1 MSQQRPGG
9 PPRGPMVP
17 PFKRVE
23 LHDSTL
29 LVGARWWQEQIQ
41 VPLNPV
47 ARRSALLGISALVG
61 LTALAGGCAVCV
73 AVGASSSSTTPS
85 PDDVV
90 TTKKDSLDTQKQYG
104 WSFGN
109 ESEPL
114 LLAAD
119 ASDFASS
126 AYGEGGLFDRT
137 ILDRMATDLAP
148 KNASYRPFFVPTLF
162 QSLTASPTA
171 GDVSDDAPE
180 KLRDVLRP
188 IATASMSEAFARGES
203 LASLLENAPD
213 GRAIM
218 IDLPGPEAI
227 AFAAGLSSRAE
238 PVFTF
243 DNWPHPKGVVPAHR
257 TLAAAAYYDPFLVKR
272 AAARPAK
279 APPAFVLD
287 DQRLAAYSD
296 SSDRFDNR
304 YVARV
309 PNAEALKGLGVK
321 QLLYVRPRASDK
333 ELDDLNAELNA
344 YREAGIEVR
353 LVAAD
358 EFKPGPAQD
367 AGAPPSDASTV
378 VTTTRSTSY
387 YYGGSPSTHWW
398 FWSHY
403 GWGRPVRYV
412 SPTPPVVSASSYRPA
427 PRPTGFTGVGSS
439 KLRPSGFSQEPVA
452 SSRSSGRVV
461 GSSRSGS
468 WSRSSGWTSS

>member
-1 MSQQRPGG
+1 
-9 PPRGPMVP
+9 MVP

-29 LVGARWWQEQIQ
+29 LVGARWWQEQIH
-41 VPLNPV
+41 VPVNPV

-73 AVGASSSSTTPS
+73 AVGASSSSGTTPS

-90 TTKKDSLDTQKQYG
+90 TTRKDSLDTQKQYG
-104 WSFGN
+104 WSFGD
-109 ESEPL
+109 ETEPL
-114 LLAAD
+114 LFGTDAAEL
-119 ASDFASS
+119 
-126 AYGEGGLFDRT
+126 AYGETTPFDRT
-137 ILDRMATDLAP
+137 MLDRMATDLAP
-148 KNASYRPFFVPTLF
+148 KNAVYRPFFVPTLF

-180 KLRDVLRP
+180 KLRDVLKP
-188 IATASMSEAFARGES
+188 IVTASMVEAFARGEA
-203 LASLLENAPD
+203 LATLLENAPD

-218 IDLPGPEAI
+218 IDLPGPEAV

-287 DQRLAAYSD
+287 DQRLAPYSD

-309 PNAEALKGLGVK
+309 PNVEALKGLGVK

-333 ELDDLNAELNA
+333 ELDDLNADLNA
-344 YREAGIEVR
+344 YREAGVDVR

-358 EFKPGPAQD
+358 EFKPAPASD
-367 AGAPPSDASTV
+367 AGASD
-378 VTTTRSTSY
+378 VTTTRSTTY

-403 GWGRPVRYV
+403 GWGRPARFV

-427 PRPTGFTGVGSS
+427 PRATGFTGVGSS
-439 KLRPSGFSQEPVA
+439 KVRPMGFSQEPVA
-452 SSRSSGRVV
+452 TSRSSGRVV